1 MYDSH
6 SEDPADFTEKEDFM
20 PEQDERFDVVVLGAG
35 PGGYVAAVRAAQLGK
50 RVAVVEEKY
59 WGGVCLNVG
68 CIPTKALLRNAELA
82 HIVTREAKTFG
93 IRVDGQVSF
102 DYGEAYRRSRK
113 VADGRVKGVHY
124 LMKKN
129 KITEFDGRG
138 DFLDDHTLRVT
149 GYDGE
154 TRTLGFDHCVIATGA
169 TPKLLPGTKR
179 SARVVTYEEQILADD
194 LPRSIVIA
202 GAGAIGIE
210 FAYVL
215 HNYGVK
221 VTIVEFLDRVAPLE
235 DAEVSAELAKQ
246 YRKLGIDVLT
256 STRVESIDESGPQV
270 RVTVTGKDGAQQ
282 VLEADKVLQAIG
294 FAPNVTGYGLE
305 NTGVEL
311 TDRGAI
317 DVDGRCRTSVPHIY
331 AIGDVTAKLMLAH
344 TAEAM
349 GVIAAETLADAET
362 MELDYVMI
370 PRATYCQPQIASF
383 GYTEAQARELG
394 HDVKVAKFP
403 FTANGK
409 AHGLGDA
416 TGFVKL
422 ISDARYGELLG
433 GHLIGPDVTELL
445 PELTLAQQWDLTV
458 HEVARNVHAHPTLG
472 EAVKE
477 AVHGL
482 AGHMINM

>member
-1 MYDSH
+1 M
-6 SEDPADFTEKEDFM
+6 ED
-20 PEQDERFDVVVLGAG
+20 RFDVVVLGAG
-35 PGGYVAAVRAAQLGK
+35 PGGYVAAIRAAQLGK

-82 HIVTREAKTFG
+82 HLFTHEQKTYG
-93 IRVDGQVSF
+93 IKVDGQVSF
-102 DYGEAYRRSRK
+102 DYGEAFSRSRT
-113 VADGRVKGVHY
+113 VADGRVKGVHF

-129 KITEFDGRG
+129 GITEFDGRG
-138 DFLDDHTLRVT
+138 TFLDANTLQVAKS
-149 GYDGE
+149 DGS
-154 TRTLGFDHCVIATGA
+154 TATIGFENCIIATGA
-169 TPKLLPGTKR
+169 TPRLLPGTSR
-179 SARVVTYEEQILADD
+179 SERVVTYEEQILADT

-235 DAEVSAELAKQ
+235 DADVSKELAKQ

-256 STRVESIDESGPQV
+256 STRVESIDESGEQV
-270 RVTVTGKDGAQQ
+270 KVTVTGKDGKEQI
-282 VLEADKVLQAIG
+282 LEADKVLQAIG
-294 FAPNVTGYGLE
+294 FAPNVNGFGLE
-305 NTGVEL
+305 ATGVAL
-311 TDRGAI
+311 TERGAI
-317 DVDGRCRTSVPHIY
+317 EVDGRCRTNVPHIY

-349 GVIAAETLADAET
+349 GVVAAETLADAET
-362 MELDYVMI
+362 MELDYPMI
-370 PRATYCQPQIASF
+370 PRATYSQPQIASF
-383 GYTEAQARELG
+383 GWTEAQAKEKG
-394 HDVKVAKFP
+394 FDVKVAKFP
-403 FTANGK
+403 FQANGK
-409 AHGLGDA
+409 AHGLGD
-416 TGFVKL
+416 TVGFVKI
-422 ISDARYGELLG
+422 ISDDTHGEIIG
-433 GHLIGPDVTELL
+433 AHLIGPDVTELL

-482 AGHMINM
+482 AGHMINF

>member
-1 MYDSH
+1 MSTH
-6 SEDPADFTEKEDFM
+6 
-20 PEQDERFDVVVLGAG
+20 FDVVVLGAG
-35 PGGYVAAVRAAQLGK
+35 PGGYVAAIRSAQLGL
-50 RVAVVEEKY
+50 RTAIIEERY

-68 CIPTKALLRNAELA
+68 CIPSKALLRNAELA
-82 HIVTREAKTFG
+82 HLFQHEAKAYG

-102 DYGEAYRRSRK
+102 DYSAAFQRSRK

-129 KITEFDGRG
+129 SITQFTGRG
-138 DFLDDHTLRVT
+138 EFQDANTIRVGSDVVT
-149 GYDGE
+149 
-154 TRTLGFDHCVIATGA
+154 FDHCIIAAGA
-169 TPKLLPGTKR
+169 TTRLLPGT
-179 SARVVTYEEQILADD
+179 ALGPRVVTYEEQILSES
-194 LPRSIVIA
+194 LPESIVIA
-202 GAGAIGIE
+202 GAGAIGVE

-221 VTIVEFLDRVAPLE
+221 VTIVEFADRVVPLE
-235 DAEVSAELAKQ
+235 DVEVSAELAKR
-246 YRKLGIDVLT
+246 YRRLGIEVLT
-256 STRVESIDESGPQV
+256 STKVESIEDTGRGV
-270 RVTVTGKDGAQQ
+270 RVAVSTKDGQR
-282 VLEADKVLQAIG
+282 VLEADKVMQAIG
-294 FAPNVTGYGLE
+294 FAPRVEGYGLE
-305 NTGVEL
+305 RTGVRL
-311 TDRGAI
+311 TERGAI
-317 DVDGRCRTSVPHIY
+317 DIDGRCRTSVPHIF

-344 TAEAM
+344 AAESM
-349 GVIAAETLADAET
+349 GVIAAETIADAET

-383 GYTEAQARELG
+383 GWTEAQAREKG
-394 HDVKVAKFP
+394 FDVKVAKFP

-409 AHGLGDA
+409 AHGLGETA
-416 TGFVKL
+416 GFVKI
-422 ISDARYGELLG
+422 ISDATHGELLG
-433 GHLIGPDVTELL
+433 AHLIGPEVTELL

>member
-1 MYDSH
+1 M
-6 SEDPADFTEKEDFM
+6 ED
-20 PEQDERFDVVVLGAG
+20 RFDVVVLGAG
-35 PGGYVAAVRAAQLGK
+35 PGGYVAAIRAAQLGK

-82 HIVTREAKTFG
+82 HLFTHEQKTYG
-93 IRVDGQVSF
+93 IKVDGQVSF
-102 DYGEAYRRSRK
+102 DYGEAFSRSRT
-113 VADGRVKGVHY
+113 VADGRVKGVHF

-129 KITEFDGRG
+129 GITEFDGRG
-138 DFLDDHTLRVT
+138 TFLDANTLEVAKS
-149 GYDGE
+149 DG
-154 TRTLGFDHCVIATGA
+154 TTTTIGFDNCVIATGA
-169 TPKLLPGTKR
+169 TPRLLPGTSR
-179 SARVVTYEEQILADD
+179 SERVVTYEEQILADT
-194 LPRSIVIA
+194 LPGSIVIA

-235 DAEVSAELAKQ
+235 DADVSKELAKQ
-246 YRKLGIDVLT
+246 YRKLGIDVMT
-256 STRVESIDESGPQV
+256 STRVESLDESGEQV
-270 RVTVTGKDGAQQ
+270 KVTVTGKDGKQQ

-294 FAPNVTGYGLE
+294 FAPNVGGFGLE
-305 NTGVEL
+305 ATGVAL
-311 TDRGAI
+311 TERGAI
-317 DVDGRCRTSVPHIY
+317 DIDGRCRTNVPHIY

-349 GVIAAETLADAET
+349 GVVAAETLADAET
-362 MELDYVMI
+362 MELDYPMI
-370 PRATYCQPQIASF
+370 PRATYSQPQIASF
-383 GYTEAQARELG
+383 GWTEAQAKEKG
-394 HDVKVAKFP
+394 FDVKVAKFP
-403 FTANGK
+403 FQANGK
-409 AHGLGDA
+409 AHGLGD
-416 TGFVKL
+416 TVGFVKI
-422 ISDARYGELLG
+422 ISDNQYGEIIG
-433 GHLIGPDVTELL
+433 AHLIGPDVTELL

-482 AGHMINM
+482 AGHMINF

>member
-1 MYDSH
+1 MAEPD
-6 SEDPADFTEKEDFM
+6 D
-20 PEQDERFDVVVLGAG
+20 RFDVVVLGAG
-35 PGGYVAAVRAAQLGK
+35 PGGYVAAIRAAQLGK

-68 CIPTKALLRNAELA
+68 CIPSKALLRNAELA
-82 HIVTREAKTFG
+82 HIVTKEAKTFG
-93 IRVDGQVSF
+93 IKVDGQVTF
-102 DYGEAYRRSRK
+102 DYGEAFRRSRK

-129 KITEFDGRG
+129 KITEYDGRG
-138 DFLDDHTLRVT
+138 TFLDPHTLQIA

-154 TRTLGFDHCVIATGA
+154 TRTIGFDHCIIATGA
-169 TPKLLPGTKR
+169 TPRLLPGTR
-179 SARVVTYEEQILADD
+179 RTSRVVTYEEQILAED

-202 GAGAIGIE
+202 GAGAIGVE
-210 FAYVL
+210 FGYVL

-221 VTIVEFLDRVAPLE
+221 VTIVEFLDRMTPLE

-246 YRKLGIDVLT
+246 YRRLGIDVLT
-256 STRVESIDESGPQV
+256 STRVDAIDESGPQV
-270 RVTVTGKDGAQQ
+270 RVTVTGKDGSQQ

-294 FAPNVTGYGLE
+294 FQPNVEGYGLDK
-305 NTGVEL
+305 TGVQL
-311 TDRGAI
+311 TERGAI
-317 DVDGRCRTSVPHIY
+317 AVDGRCRTSVPHLY

-344 TAEAM
+344 AAEAM
-349 GVIAAETLADAET
+349 GIVAAETIAGAET
-362 MELDYVMI
+362 MELDYAMI

-383 GYTEAQARELG
+383 GYTEEQARDLG
-394 HDVKVAKFP
+394 YDVQVAKFP

-409 AHGLGDA
+409 AHGLGDS

-422 ISDARYGELLG
+422 ISDAKYGELIG

-482 AGHMINM
+482 AGHMINF